1 MKKKYYSPTIEI
13 VKAQNESL
21 MLSNSPRSL
30 RNFNA
35 DIDASHDPF
44 MNEKT
49 KGITEIDELSE
60 TFINGH
66 SSDGGGNR
74 APYNPWTAWDE

>member
-1 MKKKYYSPTIEI
+1 MKKKYYSPNIEI
-13 VKAQNESL
+13 VKAQIESP
-21 MLSNSPRSL
+21 MLSGSPRSL

-35 DIDASHDPF
+35 DIDARHDPF

-60 TFINGH
+60 NFMNGH
-66 SSDGGGNR
+66 SSDGSGNR